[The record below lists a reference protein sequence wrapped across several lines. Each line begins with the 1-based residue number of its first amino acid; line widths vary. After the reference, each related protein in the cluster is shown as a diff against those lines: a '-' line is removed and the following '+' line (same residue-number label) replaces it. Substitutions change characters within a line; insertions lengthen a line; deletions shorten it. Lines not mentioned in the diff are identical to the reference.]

1 MFEIHNI
8 KMSEKVLIT
17 GGCGFVGSHLADEYL
32 RQGYHV
38 RVLDNLDP
46 MVHGDLDDAPSYV
59 NKEVEFIRGDIRDTS
74 LLSKCL
80 DGVSVI
86 SHQAAAVSVM
96 QSMSNPTK
104 YAEVNTLGTAS
115 LLELLVDKNRF
126 PIKKLIIPSSMSI
139 YGEGLYRQN
148 SGEVFPNLRSKEQL
162 EKGHWE
168 LEWNGKPCKHGPTH
182 EDKPLRPTSI
192 YAITKRD
199 QEEMALSICR
209 EYNIPVV
216 ALRYFN
222 IYGTRQSLSNPY
234 TGVAAI
240 FSSRILNGNAPVVFE
255 DGKQLRDFIH
265 ISDIVQANL
274 LATHKNE
281 GDYQVFNIGSGRPI
295 SILEVA
301 ETVIQSFGKEF
312 TAKVTN
318 TSRPGDIRHCYADI
332 SRASR
337 ILGFIPKANFE
348 NSIQELIEWVK
359 SQSAP
364 DNFEAAYKRYGI

>member
-1 MFEIHNI
+1 
-8 KMSEKVLIT
+8 MSEKVLIT

-32 RQGYHV
+32 KQGFHV

-46 MVHGDLDDAPSYV
+46 MVHGDLDDVPSYL
-59 NKEVEFIRGDIRDTS
+59 NKEIEFVRGDIRDTN
-74 LLSKCL
+74 LLSRCL
-80 DGVSVI
+80 EGISVV

-115 LLELLVDKNRF
+115 LLELLVDRNRF
-126 PIKKLIIPSSMSI
+126 PIRKLIIPSSMSI
-139 YGEGLYRQN
+139 YGEGLYLQN
-148 SGEVFPNLRSKEQL
+148 NNEVFPTLREKEQL
-162 EKGHWE
+162 ENGRWE
-168 LEWNGKPCKHGPTH
+168 LEWKGTPCDHAPTH

-199 QEEMALSICR
+199 QEEMALSIGR

-240 FSSRILNGNAPVVFE
+240 FSSRVLNGNVPVVFE

-274 LATHKNE
+274 LATNKSE

-295 SILEVA
+295 SILNVA
-301 ETVIQSFGKEF
+301 EKVIASFGKDIS
-312 TAKVTN
+312 AIVTN
-318 TSRPGDIRHCYADI
+318 TARPGDIRHCYADI
-332 SRASR
+332 SRATKT
-337 ILGFIPKANFE
+337 LGFIPKSDFE
-348 NSIQELIEWVK
+348 TSIQELIEWVK

-364 DNFEAAYKRYGI
+364 DNFEAAYKRFGI